1 MINTIKDFIQRQN
14 LLFASDKVL
23 IGVSGGIDSTT
34 LCHIL
39 IGLGYKIEIAHCNF
53 SLRGN
58 ESDEDELFV
67 KSFAQNYQVPFH
79 SIRFDTLN
87 EARLKGM
94 SIQMAAR
101 ELRYNWFQMLLEQN
115 QLNKIVTAHN
125 ANDNIETFF
134 VNISR
139 ETGLKGL
146 TGMPIKNGN
155 IVRPMLEITRNEIE
169 QYALKNK
176 IAYREDSSNAS
187 TKYTRNKIR
196 HEIVPV
202 LKQINPTFEYNM
214 KKSLQH
220 LNDTFQ
226 LFESL
231 LQPLLDTFY
240 IEKNDT
246 SILDKEKLKTIQQAG
261 VFYELFQ
268 PYGFHSQ
275 QIEKIRD
282 CLEGIPGKQFESE
295 NYQLLIDRSHV
306 IIEKK
311 KALGNDTYFI
321 NDFNDIEHLPIK
333 ITIAYIKNNSI
344 VKNPTFACI
353 DERKIQFPLQLRKWK
368 QGDKFMP
375 LGMNQYKKLSDFFI
389 DQKINCF
396 EKENIWVLCSEGS
409 IVWVAGIRID
419 EQYKVDEKTRAQWR
433 IALH

>member
-14 LLFASDKVL
+14 LLLATDKIL

-196 HEIVPV
+196 HEIIPV

-220 LNDTFQ
+220 LNDTLQ

-231 LQPLLDTFY
+231 LQPLLDSFY

-311 KALGNDTYFI
+311 KALGNESYFI
-321 NDFNDIEHLPIK
+321 NDYSDIDHLPIK
-333 ITIAYIKNNSI
+333 ISIAYIENSSIEKNSNI
-344 VKNPTFACI
+344 ACL
-353 DERKIQFPLQLRKWK
+353 DESKLQFPLQLRKWK

-396 EKENIWVLCSEGS
+396 EKENIWVLCSEGN
-409 IVWVAGIRID
+409 IVWIAGIRID
-419 EQYKVDEKTRAQWR
+419 EQFKVDEKTRAQWR